1 MKTFI
6 CFLSL
11 FLLKVPAQQNALFDA
26 VKANIRSALDFD
38 TGDSQCVAIMGI
50 PSSVV
55 KRSIG
60 SAIKGTL
67 DIYLFLV
74 WRERL

>member
-11 FLLKVPAQQNALFDA
+11 FLLKVPSQQNALFDA

-38 TGDSQCVAIMGI
+38 TGDNQCAAIMGI

-67 DIYLFLV
+67 DIYLCLV
-74 WRERL
+74 WRER